1 MESETFRFISL
12 IEKHPQLYNKKH
24 KDFLRQDIRNTIWD
38 NICKEMNWDGMCCVY
53 IFYHD
58 AQFNSRHSPYFSIL
72 YVFINSYFFYTDTN
86 KAKKKWRNL
95 RDKFVKKRRRHG
107 GSSANED
114 ESQREF
120 YNSLMF
126 LDGHV
131 NSRK

>member
-1 MESETFRFISL
+1 MRVLFT
-12 IEKHPQLYNKKH
+12 KKNR
-24 KDFLRQDIRNTIWD
+24 L
-38 NICKEMNWDGMCCVY
+38 
-53 IFYHD
+53 
-58 AQFNSRHSPYFSIL
+58 FSTSI
-72 YVFINSYFFYTDTN
+72 DTN

-107 GSSANED
+107 HGSSANED

>member
-24 KDFLRQDIRNTIWD
+24 KDFLRQDIRNTIWES
-38 NICKEMNWDGMCCVY
+38 ICKEMNWDGKGTKPFEKQFVGLLNHTMLFYLLY
-53 IFYHD
+53 I
-58 AQFNSRHSPYFSIL
+58 
-72 YVFINSYFFYTDTN
+72 DTN

-107 GSSANED
+107 NGSSANED

-120 YNSLMF
+120 YNSLLF

>member
-24 KDFLRQDIRNTIWD
+24 KDFLRQDIRNQIWET
-38 NICKEMNWDGMCCVY
+38 ICKEMNWDGMY
-53 IFYHD
+53 P
-58 AQFNSRHSPYFSIL
+58 HSLFWPEFHYNDNNLRYCSI
-72 YVFINSYFFYTDTN
+72 DTN

-107 GSSANED
+107 GSSSNED
-114 ESQREF
+114 EGQREF

>member
-1 MESETFRFISL
+1 MVCVSSTYLLRRFNHFIRKSSQHSK
-12 IEKHPQLYNKKH
+12 ICPSAIHST
-24 KDFLRQDIRNTIWD
+24 DF
-38 NICKEMNWDGMCCVY
+38 
-53 IFYHD
+53 H
-58 AQFNSRHSPYFSIL
+58 
-72 YVFINSYFFYTDTN
+72 TDTN

-114 ESQREF
+114 EGQREF

>member
-1 MESETFRFISL
+1 MVENTTVMENETYRFIAL

-24 KDFLRQDIRNTIWD
+24 KDFLRQDIRNTIWE
-38 NICKEMNWDGMCCVY
+38 NICKDMNWEGKRCGRFDVHFARAIAEIEPLFPSEM
-53 IFYHD
+53 ID
-58 AQFNSRHSPYFSIL
+58 A
-72 YVFINSYFFYTDTN
+72 N

-107 GSSANED
+107 NGANLSED
-114 ESQREF
+114 EGQREF
-120 YNSLMF
+120 YSSLMF